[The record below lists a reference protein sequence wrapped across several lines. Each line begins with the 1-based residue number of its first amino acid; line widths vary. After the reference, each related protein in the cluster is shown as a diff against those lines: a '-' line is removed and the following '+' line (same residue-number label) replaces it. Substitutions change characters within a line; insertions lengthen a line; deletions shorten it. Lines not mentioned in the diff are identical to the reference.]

1 MRARD
6 APLMRPMLARHRTAR
21 FVATEPFPR
30 PPGVAPGA
38 SLHALNVLG
47 APFARRVVW
56 LDPTVLVRHSVDS
69 LCALP
74 GA

>member
-1 MRARD
+1 MRACD
-6 APLMRPMLARHRTAR
+6 APLTRPMLARRGTAR

-38 SLHALNVLG
+38 SLHALTVLG

-56 LDPTVLVRHSVDS
+56 LDPTILVRRNVDS